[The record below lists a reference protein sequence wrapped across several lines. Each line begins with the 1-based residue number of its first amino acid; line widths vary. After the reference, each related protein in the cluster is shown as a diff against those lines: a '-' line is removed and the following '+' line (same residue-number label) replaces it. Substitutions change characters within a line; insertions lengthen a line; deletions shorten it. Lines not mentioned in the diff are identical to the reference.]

1 MYSDSK
7 DNGFCYSATPVSGI
21 FEGIIRILRWMGG
34 VQLFKYKCEM
44 LPRFPRDPESDVKCK
59 Y

>member
-21 FEGIIRILRWMGG
+21 CEGIIDYFLRIVL
-34 VQLFKYKCEM
+34 
-44 LPRFPRDPESDVKCK
+44 
-59 Y
+59 